1 MSGRC
6 CRCGCVGQSVCGST
20 PTRRSSPKLG
30 LPSPGPQA
38 DGKVA
43 SGSTTVASL
52 PMEHPGGEPMAG
64 IKQDDNGK
72 WKVDRAFLTPERA
85 AILQQL
91 EKKHEAAR
99 ATRQNH
105 D

>member
-1 MSGRC
+1 
-6 CRCGCVGQSVCGST
+6 
-20 PTRRSSPKLG
+20 
-30 LPSPGPQA
+30 
-38 DGKVA
+38 
-43 SGSTTVASL
+43 
-52 PMEHPGGEPMAG
+52 MEHPGGEPMAG